1 MEVIG
6 GYVFP
11 TQVNRRKAKLVGK
24 LVHSSEAPF
33 SSIPNLVVARGYV
46 IESIVLTQGSPMDPS
61 ALKRRWQLLERKN
74 QWP

>member
-11 TQVNRRKAKLVGK
+11 TQVNRRKARLVGK
-24 LVHSSEAPF
+24 LVHSSETPF

-46 IESIVLTQGSPMDPS
+46 IESIVLTQGSPMGS
-61 ALKRRWQLLERKN
+61 GTSRKLKERKN
-74 QWP
+74 Q